1 MAKSSNNDFKENFSE
16 RYRITDGSQF
26 KLAECSTAPAFK
38 IDNGEA
44 KEALEEIVEE
54 ISELQNILY
63 ADNKWSLLLV
73 FQAMDAAGKDST
85 IKNILTGV
93 NPQGVDVFSF
103 KSPST
108 LELDHTYLWRTDCRA
123 PERGKIGVFNRSYYE
138 ETLVVR
144 VHPEILAKQHLNK
157 SLITEN
163 IWQERF
169 EDIRNREK
177 HMSRNGTVVL
187 KFFLNIS
194 REEQKQRFLER
205 IDRPQKNWK
214 FEKADIHERQ
224 FWDDYMMAYEE
235 TIQNTATEYA
245 PWYVIPGDSK
255 PFARLMVADAVH
267 QALKNLNLEYPQ
279 LHPDALD
286 YLAQCREILMNEEEY
301 LSKKSQDKAEEQAG
315 KDKEGKDKG
324 NKDKKSKD

>member
-1 MAKSSNNDFKENFSE
+1 MAKSSKNGFKPGFSD
-16 RYRITDGSQF
+16 RYRIEDGSKF
-26 KLAECSTAPAFK
+26 VLAEQTTAPEIKF
-38 IDNGEA
+38 DNGDA
-44 KEALEEIVEE
+44 KDLLEDIVEE
-54 ISELQNILY
+54 ISELQNVLY
-63 ADNKWSLLLV
+63 ADNKWALLLV

-103 KSPST
+103 KAPST
-108 LELDHTYLWRTDCRA
+108 LEQDHTYLWRTDCLA

-144 VHPEILAKQHLNK
+144 VHPEILHKQHIDK
-157 SLITEN
+157 SLIAED

-169 EDIRNREK
+169 EDIRHREK
-177 HMSRNGTVVL
+177 HWRRNGTIVL

-194 REEQKQRFLER
+194 RAEQKQRFLDR

-224 FWDDYMMAYEE
+224 FWNDYMHAYEE
-235 TIQNTATEYA
+235 TIRHTATEHA

-267 QALKNLNLEYPQ
+267 QALKKLDLKYPQ
-279 LHPDALD
+279 LHPGELD
-286 YLAQCREILMNEEEY
+286 YLAQCRQILMNEN
-301 LSKKSQDKAEEQAG
+301 D
-315 KDKEGKDKG
+315 
-324 NKDKKSKD
+324 